1 MKTIRIPAGTRDV
14 LPSEASELRYLED
27 TIRGVFASFGYG
39 EVMTPTLELESALEV
54 SGEQRFRR
62 SFRLF
67 DEQGEV
73 LMLRQEMTTPIARLV
88 ATKMV
93 DRPLP
98 LRLCYF
104 ANSFRPTKPQ
114 RGRQSEFR
122 QAGLELIGA
131 DSPAVDG
138 EVLAAL
144 CVALESCGLDD
155 YSIGLG
161 EASFFQALLDE
172 VGVDGEERG
181 ALFNTLADRDLVSFL
196 QVVDDLDID
205 ADDRQAIADVVSLRG
220 GSEVLTTAQDLVRG
234 TAMEAALKRLART
247 YYLVSRYGF
256 GSRMLFDLGIL
267 RNFDYYTGIVFEVL
281 SGDIGFPVGGGG
293 RYNNLLER
301 FGRPAPAVGF
311 AIGLDRLHIAVSA
324 QTESPAAIG
333 EGIVL
338 AGGLDEELDLARD
351 LRIAGATVLAMT
363 VDSGE
368 DEAIEAARV
377 AGLALAV
384 LPGESAYTMIDVNG
398 GGSRRVSREELIAAV
413 EA

>member
-1 MKTIRIPAGTRDV
+1 
-14 LPSEASELRYLED
+14 
-27 TIRGVFASFGYG
+27 
-39 EVMTPTLELESALEV
+39 
-54 SGEQRFRR
+54 
-62 SFRLF
+62 
-67 DEQGEV
+67 
-73 LMLRQEMTTPIARLV
+73 
-88 ATKMV
+88 MV

-131 DSPAVDG
+131 DSPAVDA
-138 EVLAAL
+138 EVLTAL
-144 CVALESCGLDD
+144 CQALESCGLDD

-161 EASFFQALLDE
+161 EASFVRALLDE
-172 VGVDGEERG
+172 VGVEGDERE
-181 ALFNTLADRDLVSFL
+181 ALFATLAERDMVAFSRA
-196 QVVDDLDID
+196 VADLDID

-351 LRIAGATVLAMT
+351 LRKAGATVLAMT

-377 AGLALAV
+377 AGLAMAV